1 MNRKNRWLVPLGIAL
16 GGLLVYATMV
26 EPRWLQLRKT
36 RVNARRLPHAFN
48 GLRIALL
55 TDLHVGGG
63 TSLGLIRRAAALAQ
77 RQRPDLIALTGDFT
91 TDSAKDFND
100 VFDALSELTAPL
112 GVYAVPG
119 NHDHVVGID
128 KWRDAIARSRNLQDL
143 TNAYVLHERLGARLC
158 VAGVD
163 DLKEGTPQLRLP
175 PVEGR
180 DFTIL
185 LAHSPDQAERC
196 RRTTD
201 GIDLILS
208 GHTHGGQ
215 VRLPGFAPPMNS
227 SKYPDLYVEGLR
239 RRPWTQV
246 YTSRGVG
253 TIALPVRFMARPEVT
268 LLELSNAPRP
278 RLPNA
283 QAAYLRRV
291 SVD

>member
-1 MNRKNRWLVPLGIAL
+1 MNRNKRWLIPLGIAL

-26 EPRWLQLRKT
+26 EPRWLQLRKS

-63 TSLGLIRRAAALAQ
+63 TSVGLIRRAAALAQ

-91 TDSAKDFND
+91 TDSARDFND
-100 VFDALSELTAPL
+100 VFAALSDLTAPL

-128 KWRDAIARSRNLQDL
+128 KWRDAIAHSRNLQDL

-175 PVEGR
+175 PQEGR

-196 RRTTD
+196 RRNTD

-227 SKYPDLYVEGLR
+227 SNYPDLYVEGLR

>member
-1 MNRKNRWLVPLGIAL
+1 MRKRNWLIPLGIAL
-16 GGLLVYATMV
+16 AGLAVYATII
-26 EPRWLQLRKT
+26 EPRWLQLRKQ
-36 RVNARRLPHAFN
+36 RIHARRLPHVFN

-63 TSLGLIRRAAALAQ
+63 TSLGLIQRAASLAM
-77 RQRPDLIALTGDFT
+77 RERPDLIALTGDFT
-91 TDSAKDFND
+91 TDSARDFDD
-100 VFDALSELTAPL
+100 VFSALSILSAPL

-128 KWRDAIARSRNLQDL
+128 KWHDAVSRQKNIADL
-143 TNAYVLHERLGARLC
+143 TNAYVLHEKLGARLC
-158 VAGVD
+158 VAGID
-163 DLKEGTPQLRLP
+163 DIYEGSPMLRLP
-175 PVEGR
+175 PGAER

-185 LAHSPDQAERC
+185 LAHSPDQAERS
-196 RRTTD
+196 RRVTD

-215 VRLPGFAPPMNS
+215 VRLPVVGPPMNS
-227 SKYPDLYVEGLR
+227 SDYPELYVEGLR

-253 TIALPVRFMARPEVT
+253 TVALPVRFMARPEVS

-278 RLPNA
+278 RIPNA

-291 SVD
+291 LA